1 MTESENSSFSLVKY
15 NQPVLAESDGLTLA
29 PRALSGSFS
38 ASSRSPSSSSQRS
51 NDLEEILNTI
61 LPPKE
66 IEEDGK
72 FWKQFVSMDE
82 SSRLEEKP
90 L

>member
-1 MTESENSSFSLVKY
+1 MTDSENSSFSLVKY
-15 NQPVLAESDGLTLA
+15 NQPVLAEADGSTLA
-29 PRALSGSFS
+29 PRSLSEPLS

-72 FWKQFVSMDE
+72 LWKQYVSMDE
-82 SSRLEEKP
+82 SSR
-90 L
+90 